1 MKDDSKVQK
10 EEDTDNNEI
19 DKYFEMDYDNS
30 LISYEN
36 NDNDSKYTYNFES
49 SINEESNINNQ
60 NQDCP
65 IKQIDYIN
73 KNSNLYRNPQ
83 ANNYNNFKINNNYN
97 INRNSSII
105 NNFNIS
111 NNFKINNNSNNFNIF
126 NNNNS
131 HCQSKNNSNNY
142 NMSINS
148 FNKSNTINIDS
159 LNDNQGD
166 NVSKG
171 HLGDKQKDL
180 YYPNLNNNSPNNKI
194 INNNLNSNSKAI
206 NYINNNNFNM
216 NNNSIN
222 RIDSEKKT
230 DTKIIDN
237 LSLSSSKS
245 SNDIQIVSNEDFRK
259 HFQEDRFGPQR
270 RIQVV
275 DIPQQANMP
284 FSKRYDLLKGK
295 INNNKDYNKCIDA
308 FFFEDKE
315 KLQIQPQKKNIDMS
329 KKPIFN
335 NPFPNQNN
343 KIIHKRKKFSPLPKE
358 KYRNNNVF
366 HKLLINRLEQQILT
380 GMYDGYQNKNDFD
393 ETFYHIE
400 KIKYL
405 INNKGVEEAM
415 KYMESIEPLSLRTR
429 IIMESTYFFKE
440 IIKEEV
446 EFARNNNGK
455 LILYKQ
461 PDYIYSQT
469 NKNNPPLTGKL
480 GMKRG
485 RSRFDKNHMNKFP
498 TINKNEVNN
507 ENMNY
512 SFYNN
517 FSKNPY
523 MYKYQKPKTKPKKP

>member
-10 EEDTDNNEI
+10 EEDNDNNEI

-36 NDNDSKYTYNFES
+36 NDNDSKYTYNLES
-49 SINEESNINNQ
+49 SINEENTINNQ
-60 NQDCP
+60 SQDSP
-65 IKQIDYIN
+65 MKQIDYMN
-73 KNSNLYRNPQ
+73 KNSNLYRNSQP
-83 ANNYNNFKINNNYN
+83 NNFNNFKINNNYN

-126 NNNNS
+126 HNNNS
-131 HCQSKNNSNNY
+131 HSQSKNNSNIN
-142 NMSINS
+142 NMNINS
-148 FNKSNTINIDS
+148 FNKSNGINIDS
-159 LNDNQGD
+159 LKDNKANNLNKGNLGD
-166 NVSKG
+166 N
-171 HLGDKQKDL
+171 QKDL
-180 YYPNLNNNSPNNKI
+180 LYPNLNNNNTINK
-194 INNNLNSNSKAI
+194 INNNSLNNNSNTI
-206 NYINNNNFNM
+206 NYINNNNININS
-216 NNNSIN
+216 NN
-222 RIDSEKKT
+222 RADSDKKS

-308 FFFEDKE
+308 FFFEDKD
-315 KLQIQPQKKNIDMS
+315 KPQVQSQNQNIDLS
-329 KKPIFN
+329 KKKIFN
-335 NPFPNQNN
+335 NPVINQNN

-358 KYRNNNVF
+358 KYRNNNIF

-380 GMYDGYQNKNDFD
+380 GIYDGYQNKNDFD

-415 KYMESIEPLSLRTR
+415 KYMESIEPLSLRTK

-461 PDYIYSQT
+461 SDYIYSQN
-469 NKNNPPLTGKL
+469 NKNNPPLTGRL
-480 GMKRG
+480 GVKRG
-485 RSRFDKNHMNKFP
+485 RSKYAKNQMNKFI
-498 TINKNEVNN
+498 TKNKNEMNN
-507 ENMNY
+507 ENVNY

-523 MYKYQKPKTKPKKP
+523 MYKYQKPKTKQKKE